1 LAKELGISYVMVH
14 RVWRANGLKPHLVR
28 TFKVSNDPHFVEKVQ
43 DVVGLYLNPPEHALV
58 LSVDEKSQIQA
69 LDRTQPTLPMVPG
82 RCGTMTHDYKR
93 NGTTTLFAALNV
105 LDGNVIGDCMTRHR
119 HQEWLRFLK
128 RIDRETPPELEL
140 HLIVDN
146 YATHKHASVKQWLDR
161 HPRFH
166 LHFTPTSSSWLNL
179 IERWFRD
186 LTDKRIRR
194 GVFRS
199 VEELIQAITDYTV
212 AHNENP
218 KPFIWTAK
226 AQDILAKVSRARD
239 VLHNTASV

>member
-1 LAKELGISYVMVH
+1 
-14 RVWRANGLKPHLVR
+14 
-28 TFKVSNDPHFVEKVQ
+28 
-43 DVVGLYLNPPEHALV
+43 
-58 LSVDEKSQIQA
+58 
-69 LDRTQPTLPMVPG
+69 MVPG

-128 RIDRETPPELEL
+128 RIDRETPPELDL

-199 VEELIQAITDYTV
+199 VEELIQAITDYTA